1 MLLSGTFL
9 PFATKRVPL
18 SVNRTNQSFK
28 MIAQTPNII
37 NKRILQIAV
46 PSIISNITVPLLGL
60 IDVTIVG
67 HLGAAAYIG
76 AIAVG
81 GMLFNIIYWIF
92 GFLRMGT
99 SGMTSQAY
107 GKHDLDEVARL
118 LLRSVGVGL
127 LIAII
132 LVALQYPI
140 RKLAFTFIQTTEEV
154 ERLATLYFRICIWG
168 APAMLG
174 LYGFAGWFIGMQN
187 SRFPMYI
194 AITQNI
200 VNIAASLC
208 FVYLFHMKVAGVAWG
223 TLTAQYAGFL
233 MALLLWRRYYGGL
246 KKHVAW
252 HEVLKREAMLRFFQ
266 VNRDIFL
273 RTLCLVIVTLFF
285 TSAGAAQGE
294 IVLAVNTLLMQL
306 FTLFSY
312 IMDGFA
318 YSGEALVG
326 KYVGANNQP
335 ALYSTVRQLFIWGVG
350 LSTGFTLLYFFGGK
364 SFLGLLTNETSV
376 IREAGNYF
384 YWVLAIP
391 LTGFAAFLWDGI
403 FIGATA
409 TRQMFY
415 SMLVAS
421 GSFFLVYYSLH
432 EWMGNHA
439 LWLAFIVYLSLRGI
453 MQAALSRKILYQ
465 S

>member
-107 GKHDLDEVARL
+107 GRHDLDEVTRL

-127 LIAII
+127 LIAIT

-208 FVYLFHMKVAGVAWG
+208 FVYLLHMKVAGVAWG

-246 KKHVAW
+246 KKHIAW
-252 HEVLKREAMLRFFQ
+252 QEVLKREAMLRFFQ

-326 KYVGANNQP
+326 KYVGANNRS
-335 ALYSTVRQLFIWGVG
+335 ALYRTVRLLFIWGVG

-376 IREAGNYF
+376 IREAENYF

-439 LWLAFIVYLSLRGI
+439 LWLAFVVYLSLRGI
-453 MQAALSRKILYQ
+453 MQAVLSRKILYQ

>member
-118 LLRSVGVGL
+118 ILRSVGVGL

-132 LVALQYPI
+132 LVTLQYPI

-252 HEVLKREAMLRFFQ
+252 HEVLKKEAMLRFFQ

-335 ALYSTVRQLFIWGVG
+335 ALYRTVRQLFIWGVG

-364 SFLGLLTNETSV
+364 SFLGLLTNEISV
-376 IREAGNYF
+376 IREAENYF

>member
-92 GFLRMGT
+92 GFLSMGT

-107 GKHDLDEVARL
+107 GKPDLDEVARL

-132 LVALQYPI
+132 LVTLQYPI

-252 HEVLKREAMLRFFQ
+252 HEVLKKEAMLRFFQ

-326 KYVGANNQP
+326 KYVGANNRS
-335 ALYSTVRQLFIWGVG
+335 ALYRTVRLLFIWGVG

-376 IREAGNYF
+376 IREAENYF

-439 LWLAFIVYLSLRGI
+439 LWLAFVVYLSLRGI
-453 MQAALSRKILYQ
+453 MQAVLSRKILYQ